1 MSAPRA
7 GRPAAA
13 RRAAGRAAVVVL
25 LGMVTVNGCRGVAVE
40 PVTTSGQAPTV
51 AASPSPPPSPSPAPP
66 SPTPSAVAGPT
77 SDPAT
82 WPLAWSDE
90 FDGAAGSPPDS
101 ANWMYDIGGGG
112 WGNNERQFYTDAI
125 ANASLDGKGHL
136 RITARESDGSL
147 ACHYGPCEYTSA
159 RLLTKDRLEIQYG
172 RIEARIKVPAGFG
185 LWPAFWM
192 LGADI
197 DTVSWPTSGEIDIM
211 EFVGRWP
218 NEVLGTLHGP
228 GYSGGSGITASVDLG
243 VPVSDEY
250 HTVAVEWQPGL
261 IRWFLDG
268 TPYHEVRPA
277 DVEPNAWVFDHP
289 FFLLLNVAVGGNLG
303 GPVFPDT
310 VFPRS
315 MVVDYVRLYQETTP

>member
-1 MSAPRA
+1 M
-7 GRPAAA
+7 AA
-13 RRAAGRAAVVVL
+13 
-25 LGMVTVNGCRGVAVE
+25 
-40 PVTTSGQAPTV
+40 
-51 AASPSPPPSPSPAPP
+51 
-66 SPTPSAVAGPT
+66 
-77 SDPAT
+77 
-82 WPLAWSDE
+82 
-90 FDGAAGSPPDS
+90 
-101 ANWMYDIGGGG
+101 G

-125 ANASLDGKGHL
+125 ANASLDGEGHL

-197 DTVSWPTSGEIDIM
+197 DTVSWPASGEIDIM

-243 VPVSDEY
+243 VPVSDEF
-250 HTVAVEWQPGL
+250 HRSPWS
-261 IRWFLDG
+261 
-268 TPYHEVRPA
+268 
-277 DVEPNAWVFDHP
+277 
-289 FFLLLNVAVGGNLG
+289 G
-303 GPVFPDT
+303 GPASSGGSSTARRTTRSGPRTWRPTPGCSITRSSCCSTSPSAASSAGRCFPDT
-310 VFPRS
+310 AFPAS
-315 MVVDYVRLYQETTP
+315 MVVDYVRLYQEATP

>member
-1 MSAPRA
+1 VPSA
-7 GRPAAA
+7 
-13 RRAAGRAAVVVL
+13 
-25 LGMVTVNGCRGVAVE
+25 
-40 PVTTSGQAPTV
+40 
-51 AASPSPPPSPSPAPP
+51 
-66 SPTPSAVAGPT
+66 TPSAAAGPT

-101 ANWMYDIGGGG
+101 ASWGYDIGGEG
-112 WGNNERQFYTDAI
+112 WGNNERQYYTDEI

-147 ACHYGPCEYTSA
+147 DCHYGPCEYTSA
-159 RLLTKDRLEIQYG
+159 RLLTKGRIEVQYG

-192 LGADI
+192 LGNDI
-197 DTVSWPTSGEIDIM
+197 DTVSWPASGEIDIM
-211 EFVGRWP
+211 EFVGRRP
-218 NEVLGTLHGP
+218 NEILGTLHGP

-243 VPVSDEY
+243 VPVSDEF
-250 HTVAVEWQPGL
+250 HTYAVEWQPGL
-261 IRWFLDG
+261 VRWYFDG
-268 TPYHEVRPA
+268 TPYHEVRPS
-277 DVEPNAWVFDHP
+277 DVAPNAWVFDHP
-289 FFLLLNVAVGGNLG
+289 FFMLLNVAVGGNLG

-310 VFPRS
+310 IFPRS